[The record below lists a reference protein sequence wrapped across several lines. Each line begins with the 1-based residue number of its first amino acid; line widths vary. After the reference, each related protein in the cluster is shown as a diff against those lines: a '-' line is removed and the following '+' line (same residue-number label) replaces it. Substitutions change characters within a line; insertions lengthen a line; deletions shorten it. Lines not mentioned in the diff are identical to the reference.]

1 MRTVKEISELTG
13 VSVRTLHHYDAI
25 GLLKPTQVTGAGYRL
40 YDDTALER
48 LQTILMFRELR
59 FPLRQIREILE
70 SPAFDRRKAV
80 KQQLEL
86 LLLQK
91 KRLEELISH
100 AREIIETGENSMD
113 FSIFDRSEYEQYVR
127 EAQRKWG
134 DTQAYRE
141 FEEKAGGRTPKEEH
155 ETAEGL
161 MAVFAEL
168 GKIRKLAPDSAEA
181 QMLAERLRQYISLH
195 YYDCTPEIFCG
206 LGQMYAA
213 DGRMK
218 ENIDRAGGEGTAE
231 FAAQVIRHYA
241 EGPREGT

>member
-59 FPLRQIREILE
+59 FPLRQIRENLE
-70 SPAFDRRKAV
+70 SPALDRRPAV

-100 AREIIETGENSMD
+100 AREIIETGEDSMD
-113 FSIFDRSEYEQYVR
+113 FSTFDRSEYEEYVR
-127 EAQRKWG
+127 EAKRKWG

-141 FEEKAGGRTPKEEH
+141 FEEKAGGRTPKEEY

-213 DGRMK
+213 DGHIK